1 MRTPETTTR
10 HAHRGED
17 GTSLILALVFITAI
31 GLLFIAILNFA
42 TGALTNT
49 VNLRTQRGL
58 EFGADAAVNASVQW
72 VRNTCPQPPTNT
84 VTYPCSA
91 MFPTTGNSSPPP
103 TNCLPNNVAS
113 MTFNTYTVKVNCLG
127 QAAPGQRFIDFYACT
142 TGTCSATNS
151 VLHANITF
159 FDSDPSGN
167 VNCSGT
173 TTSTC
178 GISMTINSWDVVTSD
193 N

>member
-1 MRTPETTTR
+1 MNTLRCI
-10 HAHRGED
+10 AQRGNREDD

-58 EFGADAAVNASVQW
+58 EFAADGAVNASAQW
-72 VRNTCPQPPTNT
+72 ARSTCPDTANT
-84 VTYPCSA
+84 ATYPCAA
-91 MFPTTGNSSPPP
+91 MFSSPPAK
-103 TNCLPNNVAS
+103 CMPNNVGS
-113 MTFNTYTVKVNCLG
+113 MSFNTFTLSVYCSG
-127 QAAPGQRFIDFYACT
+127 AAAPGKRFVDFYACT

-159 FDSDPSGN
+159 FDSDPSGG
-167 VNCSGT
+167 VECSGT
-173 TTSTC
+173 GPTPTSTC
-178 GISMTINSWDVVTSD
+178 GISMKINSWDVVPSD